1 MRLQIHH
8 LTDYF
13 LVMRKIGKGGQMAGF
28 RSGWGVPAAALI
40 VVLGTAC
47 KDRER
52 LTFDPADE
60 GVGPV
65 IVIDQPVSSDTTV
78 PSGSDFFV
86 NGTVAD
92 PDGVDTVYFSVSGG
106 SQNYPPYVPNPVE
119 TSVRFGVPIE
129 TAGRAGQSLEI
140 QIYGVDVRG
149 NRGGTSSRQIQIQ

>member
-1 MRLQIHH
+1 
-8 LTDYF
+8 
-13 LVMRKIGKGGQMAGF
+13 MAAF
-28 RSGWGVPAAALI
+28 QSRWGTLAAALI

-52 LTFDPADE
+52 LIFDPGDE

-65 IVIDQPVSSDTTV
+65 TLIDQPVSSDTTV

-86 NGTVAD
+86 NGIVAD

-106 SQNYPPYVPNPVE
+106 SQSYPPYVPNPVE
-119 TSVRFGVPIE
+119 TSIRFGVPIQ
-129 TAGRAGQSLEI
+129 TAGRAGESLEI

-149 NRGGTSSRQIQIQ
+149 NRGGTSSRQIHIQ

>member
-1 MRLQIHH
+1 MRLQNYHF
-8 LTDYF
+8 TDYF
-13 LVMRKIGKGGQMAGF
+13 LVMRKIGRAGRVAGF
-28 RSGWGVPAAALI
+28 RSGQAALVAGLL
-40 VVLGTAC
+40 VVLATAC

-65 IVIDQPVSSDTTV
+65 TVIDQPISSDTSV
-78 PSGSDFFV
+78 SSGSDFFV

-106 SQNYPPYVPNPVE
+106 SQSYPPYAPDPIE

-129 TAGRAGQSLEI
+129 TAGRAGESLEI

-149 NRGGTSSRQIQIQ
+149 NRGGTSSRQIHIQ

>member
-1 MRLQIHH
+1 
-8 LTDYF
+8 
-13 LVMRKIGKGGQMAGF
+13 MAGF
-28 RSGWGVPAAALI
+28 RSGRGALVAALI

-52 LTFDPADE
+52 LTFGPTDE

-65 IVIDQPVSSDTTV
+65 TVIDQPTSSDTSV

-106 SQNYPPYVPNPVE
+106 SQSYPPFAPNTLE
-119 TSVRFGVPIE
+119 TAVRFGVPIE
-129 TAGRAGQSLEI
+129 TAGHAGESLEI

-149 NRGGTSSRQIQIQ
+149 NRGGTSSRRIHIQ

>member
-1 MRLQIHH
+1 MRLHIYP

-13 LVMRKIGKGGQMAGF
+13 LVMRKIGRGGQMAAF
-28 RSGWGVPAAALI
+28 QSGQGPLVAALI
-40 VVLGTAC
+40 GVLATAC
-47 KDRER
+47 NDRER

-65 IVIDQPVSSDTTV
+65 TVIDQPISSDTSV
-78 PSGSDFFV
+78 SSGSDFFV

-106 SQNYPPYVPNPVE
+106 SQSYPPYAPNPIE

-129 TAGRAGQSLEI
+129 TAGRAGESLEI

-149 NRGGTSSRQIQIQ
+149 NRGGTSSRQIHIQ